1 MSSLSK
7 RRAAPAAAASGSPQK
22 KFEQGL
28 RLQAQDRHEEAAA
41 RFAKVL
47 AAEPGHF
54 GAIKG
59 LAECLIALKRSGEAT
74 ALLDRA
80 AAEAPDNEA
89 YLFDLAA
96 LCATVNYNPT
106 AKALYERLL
115 ALKPDKL
122 GVLINL
128 ANVVEE
134 LGETQHAVDLLSRAI
149 ELYPAAPKA
158 YGNLGKILTGTSLFD
173 EAMACYR
180 RAIELDPKQSTV
192 WTNLA
197 ALFEILGRHEEAL
210 EALRTSLDL
219 DPESDAARWN
229 LARALL
235 TLGHIEAG
243 WDMYGFGFA
252 CGQRQPYRPFPGFIW
267 EGQDLTDKTIM
278 VWREQGIGD
287 DLIFSTCYPDL
298 IARAGHVIIETEKRL
313 VPLYRRTFPGATV
326 RAESWTSTGLGNYGA
341 VDFDVTAPAGLVA
354 SQLRRGL
361 DTFPPAVHAL
371 VPDPARVAECR
382 AWLDT
387 LAPGPKIGIS
397 WTSRNVDDVRSLT
410 YTKLADWTELFGI
423 EGASIVN
430 LQYTDVTAEA
440 EALRRDFGL
449 TLHRMPGLD
458 LFSDIEGAAAL
469 TACLDTVVAPASFP
483 LSLAAALG
491 LPCFH
496 YTTPRGWTRLGTDRL
511 PWFPSVRCYALDR
524 TTDRT
529 RLAAEIVGDMRAFL
543 AR

>member
-1 MSSLSK
+1 MSK
-7 RRAAPAAAASGSPQK
+7 RRAAPAAVGGSGSPQK

-28 RLQAQDRHEEAAA
+28 RLQAQDRHEDAAA

-59 LAECLIALKRSGEAT
+59 LAECLIALKRSDEAT

-80 AAEAPDNEA
+80 AADAPDNEA

-96 LCATVNYNPT
+96 LCATVKYNPA

-134 LGETQHAVDLLSRAI
+134 LGETQYAVDLLSRAI

-158 YGNLGKILTGTSLFD
+158 YGNLGKVLTGTSLFD
-173 EAMACYR
+173 DAMACYR

-219 DPESDAARWN
+219 EPESDAARWN

-252 CGQRQPYRPFPGFIW
+252 CRQRQPYRPFPGFIW

-287 DLIFSTCYPDL
+287 DLIFSTCYADL

-313 VPLYRRTFPGATV
+313 VPLYRRTFPEATV

-341 VDFDVTAPAGLVA
+341 VDFDYTAPAGLVA

-361 DTFPPAVHAL
+361 DTFPARVHAL

-387 LAPGPKIGIS
+387 LGPGPKIGIA
-397 WTSRNVDDVRSLT
+397 WTSRKVDGIRALN
-410 YTKLADWTELFGI
+410 YTKLADWKDLFATEGL
-423 EGASIVN
+423 SVVN
-430 LQYTDVTAEA
+430 LQYTDIGEEA
-440 EALRRDFGL
+440 EAFHRDFGL

-458 LFSDIEGAAAL
+458 LFSDLEGAAAL
-469 TACLDTVVAPASFP
+469 SACLDAAVAPPSFP
-483 LSLAAALG
+483 VVLAAALDVPTFYYG
-491 LPCFH
+491 I
-496 YTTPRGWTRLGTDRL
+496 PRSWSKLGADHL
-511 PWFPSVRCYALDR
+511 PWFPAMRCYGLDQ
-524 TTDRT
+524 TTDRPKLVARIT
-529 RLAAEIVGDMRAFL
+529 ADIRAQVGR
-543 AR
+543 